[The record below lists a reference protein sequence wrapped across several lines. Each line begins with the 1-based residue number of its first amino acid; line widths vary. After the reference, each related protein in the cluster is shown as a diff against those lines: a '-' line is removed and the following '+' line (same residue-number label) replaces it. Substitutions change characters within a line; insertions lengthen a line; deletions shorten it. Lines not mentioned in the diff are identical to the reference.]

1 MCPGAGEDP
10 AGNPMVGGV
19 GFVSFLL
26 PKPSGGNLPPRP
38 GILALCPTSK
48 CLFLLKSLL
57 HLNLKTFIAAVFS
70 FFGRNT

>member
-1 MCPGAGEDP
+1 MCPGGGEDP
-10 AGNPMVGGV
+10 AGNPLVDV
-19 GFVSFLL
+19 GFVSSLL
-26 PKPSGGNLPPRP
+26 PKPSGGNLHPRP

-57 HLNLKTFIAAVFS
+57 HLNLKTFTAAVFS